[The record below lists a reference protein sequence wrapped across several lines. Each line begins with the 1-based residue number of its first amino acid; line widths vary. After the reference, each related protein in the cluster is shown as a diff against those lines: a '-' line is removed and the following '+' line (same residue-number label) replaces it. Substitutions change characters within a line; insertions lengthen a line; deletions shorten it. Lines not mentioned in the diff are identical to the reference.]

1 MKGEIEMEIKNLVNE
16 ERKITK
22 QRGIFSVLEYVRD
35 LSVSPYNA
43 TAQYFMSKMNV
54 RRRQV
59 VAKIENDSLTMQAG
73 ALQWMTGKIEVKT
86 DVKGVGDFLG
96 KMVKGAVTKES
107 AVKPV
112 YTGTGI
118 VTLEPTYKYLILCDV
133 GEWGERGVTI
143 EDGMFL
149 ACEKNV
155 NIGIT
160 SRKNISSAI
169 LGNEGLFNVNLKG
182 KGIAVLES
190 NVPEEEL
197 IEVELNNEELKIDGR
212 QAVCWSTSLDF
223 TVERTT
229 KTLIGSAASNEGLL
243 NVFRGTGKVLMSP
256 VAPTDSLLSST
267 NTFGSKAADPKSN
280 AFNAVGSFLG
290 GVIGN

>member
-1 MKGEIEMEIKNLVNE
+1 MQINNLTNG
-16 ERKITK
+16 ERKFINQK
-22 QRGIFSVLEYVRD
+22 GIFSILEYERD
-35 LSVSPYNA
+35 LSVSPFNA

-59 VAKIENDSLTMQAG
+59 VANLENSSLTMQAG

-107 AVKPV
+107 AIKPV
-112 YTGTGI
+112 YTGTGT
-118 VTLEPTYKYLILCDV
+118 VVLEPTYKYLILCDV
-133 GEWGERGVTI
+133 GEWGNSGVTI

-149 ACEKNV
+149 ACENGV
-155 NIGIT
+155 NIGVT
-160 SRKNISSAI
+160 ARKSVSSAI

-182 KGIAVLES
+182 NGIAVLES

-197 IEVELNNEELKIDGR
+197 IEVELNNEELKIDGK

-256 VAPTDSLLSST
+256 VAPTNSLLSAT
-267 NTFGSKAADPKSN
+267 NTVSAKAADVKSN
-280 AFNAVGSFLG
+280 AFNAVGGIISGMFD
-290 GVIGN
+290 

>member
-1 MKGEIEMEIKNLVNE
+1 MQINNLTNE

-22 QRGIFSVLEYVRD
+22 QKGIFSILEYEKD

-43 TAQYFMSKMNV
+43 TTEFFMSKMGV

-59 VAKIENDSLTMQAG
+59 IANLDNTSFTMQAG

-86 DVKGVGDFLG
+86 DVHGVGDFLG

-107 AVKPV
+107 AIKPV
-112 YTGTGI
+112 YTGSGT
-118 VTLEPTYKYLILCDV
+118 VALEPTYKYLILCDV
-133 GEWGERGVTI
+133 GEWGQNGVTI

-149 ACEKNV
+149 ACENGV
-155 NIGIT
+155 DVGIT
-160 SRKNISSAI
+160 ARKSVSSAI

-182 KGIAVLES
+182 NGIAVLES

-212 QAVCWSTSLDF
+212 QAICWSTSLNF

-229 KTLIGSAASNEGLL
+229 KTLIGSAATNEGLL

-256 VAPTDSLLSST
+256 VAPTNSLVAAT
-267 NTFGSKAADPKSN
+267 NTVSAKAADTTSN
-280 AFNAVGSFLG
+280 AFNAVGGFIGGMLG
-290 GVIGN
+290 N

>member
-1 MKGEIEMEIKNLVNE
+1 MEIKNLTNE

-22 QRGIFSVLEYVRD
+22 QKGIFSILEYERD

-59 VAKIENDSLTMQAG
+59 IAQLDNSSLTMQAG

-96 KMVKGAVTKES
+96 KVVKGAVTKES

-112 YTGTGI
+112 YTGTGT
-118 VTLEPTYKYLILCDV
+118 VVLEPTYKYLILCDV
-133 GEWGERGVTI
+133 GEWGANGVTI

-149 ACEKNV
+149 ACEKGID
-155 NIGIT
+155 IGVT
-160 SRKNISSAI
+160 ARKNISSAL

-182 KGIAVLES
+182 TGIAVLES

-212 QAVCWSTSLDF
+212 QAVCWSTSLEF

-256 VAPTDSLLSST
+256 VAPTNSLVAAT
-267 NTFGSKAADPKSN
+267 NSVGSKAADATSN
-280 AFNAVGSFLG
+280 AFNAVGGFIG
-290 GVIGN
+290 GMMGN

>member
-1 MKGEIEMEIKNLVNE
+1 MEINNLTNE
-16 ERKITK
+16 ERKIINQK
-22 QRGIFSVLEYVRD
+22 GIFSILEYTRD

-43 TAQYFMSKMNV
+43 TSQYFMSKMNV

-59 VAKIENDSLTMQAG
+59 VAKLEKNSLTMQAG

-96 KMVKGAVTKES
+96 KVVKGAVTKES
-107 AVKPV
+107 AIKPV

-118 VTLEPTYKYLILCDV
+118 VVLEPTYKYLILCDV
-133 GEWGERGVTI
+133 GEWESAGVTI

-149 ACEKNV
+149 ACENGV
-155 NIGIT
+155 NIGVT
-160 SRKNISSAI
+160 ARKSVSSAL

-182 KGIAVLES
+182 NGIAVLES

-197 IEVELNNEELKIDGR
+197 IEIELNNEELKIDGR
-212 QAVCWSTSLDF
+212 QAICWSTSLDF

-256 VAPTDSLLSST
+256 VAPTDSLFSST
-267 NTFGSKAADPKSN
+267 NSVGAKAADPKSN
-280 AFNAVGSFLG
+280 ALNAVGSFIG
-290 GVIGN
+290 GMIGD

>member
-1 MKGEIEMEIKNLVNE
+1 MQINNLTNG
-16 ERKITK
+16 ERKFINQK
-22 QRGIFSVLEYVRD
+22 GIFSILEYERD
-35 LSVSPYNA
+35 LSVSPFNA
-43 TAQYFMSKMNV
+43 TSQYFMSKMNV

-59 VAKIENDSLTMQAG
+59 VANLENSSLTMQAG

-107 AVKPV
+107 AIKPV
-112 YTGTGI
+112 YTGTGT
-118 VTLEPTYKYLILCDV
+118 VVLEPTYKYLILCDV
-133 GEWGERGVTI
+133 GEWGNSGVTI

-149 ACEKNV
+149 ACENGV
-155 NIGIT
+155 NIGVT
-160 SRKNISSAI
+160 ARKSVSSAI

-182 KGIAVLES
+182 NGIAVLES

-197 IEVELNNEELKIDGR
+197 IEVELNNEELKIDGK

-256 VAPTDSLLSST
+256 VAPTNSLLSAT
-267 NTFGSKAADPKSN
+267 NTVSAKAADVKSN
-280 AFNAVGSFLG
+280 AFNAVGGIISG
-290 GVIGN
+290 MMD

>member
-1 MKGEIEMEIKNLVNE
+1 MEIKNLTKE

-22 QRGIFSVLEYVRD
+22 QKGMFSVLEYERD
-35 LSVSPYNA
+35 LSVSPFNA
-43 TAQYFMSKMNV
+43 TSQYFMSKMNV

-59 VAKIENDSLTMQAG
+59 VAKLENDSLTMQAG
-73 ALQWMTGKIEVKT
+73 ALQWMTGKVEVKT

-96 KMVKGAVTKES
+96 KVVKGAVTKES
-107 AVKPV
+107 AIKPV
-112 YTGTGI
+112 YTGTG
-118 VTLEPTYKYLILCDV
+118 VVVLEPTYKYLILCDV
-133 GEWGERGVTI
+133 GEWGAGGVTI

-160 SRKNISSAI
+160 SRKNISSAL

-182 KGIAVLES
+182 SGIAVLES

-197 IEVELNNEELKIDGR
+197 IEINLENEELKIDGR

-229 KTLIGSAASNEGLL
+229 KTLIGSAATNEGLL
-243 NVFRGTGKVLMSP
+243 NVYRGTGKVLMSP
-256 VAPTDSLLSST
+256 VAPTNSLVAAT
-267 NTFGSKAADPKSN
+267 NSVGSKAADVKSN
-280 AFNAVGSFLG
+280 AFNAVGGIIG
-290 GVIGN
+290 GLMGN

>member
-1 MKGEIEMEIKNLVNE
+1 MQINNLTNA
-16 ERKITK
+16 ERKFTK
-22 QRGIFSVLEYVRD
+22 QKGIFSILEYERD
-35 LSVSPYNA
+35 LSVSPFNA

-59 VAKIENDSLTMQAG
+59 VANLENSSLTMQAG

-107 AVKPV
+107 AIKPV
-112 YTGTGI
+112 YSGTGT
-118 VTLEPTYKYLILCDV
+118 VVLEPTYKYLILCDV
-133 GEWGERGVTI
+133 GEWGSSGVTI

-149 ACEKNV
+149 ACEKGV
-155 NIGIT
+155 DIGVT
-160 SRKNISSAI
+160 ARKSVSSAI

-182 KGIAVLES
+182 NGIAVLES

-197 IEVELNNEELKIDGR
+197 IEVELNNEELKIDGK
-212 QAVCWSTSLDF
+212 QAVCWSTSLEF

-256 VAPTDSLLSST
+256 VAPTNSLLSAT
-267 NTFGSKAADPKSN
+267 NSVSAKAADVKSN
-280 AFNAVGSFLG
+280 AFNAVGGIISG
-290 GVIGN
+290 MMD

>member
-1 MKGEIEMEIKNLVNE
+1 
-16 ERKITK
+16 
-22 QRGIFSVLEYVRD
+22 
-35 LSVSPYNA
+35 
-43 TAQYFMSKMNV
+43 MSKMNV

-59 VAKIENDSLTMQAG
+59 VANLENSSLTMQAG
-73 ALQWMTGKIEVKT
+73 ALQWMTGNVEVKT

-112 YTGTGI
+112 YTGTGVI
-118 VTLEPTYKYLILCDV
+118 VLEPTYKYLILCDV
-133 GEWGERGVTI
+133 GEWGSNGVTI

-149 ACEKNV
+149 ACENGV
-155 NIGIT
+155 DIGIT
-160 SRKNISSAI
+160 ARKNVSSAL

-182 KGIAVLES
+182 NGIAVLES

-197 IEVELNNEELKIDGR
+197 IEIELNNEELKIDGK

-223 TVERTT
+223 TVEKTT
-229 KTLIGSAASNEGLL
+229 KTLIGSAVSNEGLL
-243 NVFRGTGKVLMSP
+243 NVYRGTGKVLMSP

-267 NTFGSKAADPKSN
+267 NTVSPKAADVKSN
-280 AFNAVGSFLG
+280 AFNAVGGIIG
-290 GVIGN
+290 GMFD

>member
-1 MKGEIEMEIKNLVNE
+1 MEINNLTNE
-16 ERKITK
+16 ERKIINQK
-22 QRGIFSVLEYVRD
+22 GIFSILEYTRD

-43 TAQYFMSKMNV
+43 TSQYFMSKMNV

-59 VAKIENDSLTMQAG
+59 VAKLEKNSLTMQAG

-96 KMVKGAVTKES
+96 KVVKGAVTKES
-107 AVKPV
+107 AIKPV

-118 VTLEPTYKYLILCDV
+118 VVLEPTYKYLILCDV
-133 GEWGERGVTI
+133 GEWGSAGVTI

-149 ACEKNV
+149 ACENGV
-155 NIGIT
+155 NIGVT
-160 SRKNISSAI
+160 ARKSVSSAL

-182 KGIAVLES
+182 NGIAVLES

-197 IEVELNNEELKIDGR
+197 IEIELNNEELKIDGR
-212 QAVCWSTSLDF
+212 QAICWSTSLDF

-256 VAPTDSLLSST
+256 VAPTDSLFSST
-267 NTFGSKAADPKSN
+267 NSVGAKAADPKSN
-280 AFNAVGSFLG
+280 ALNAVGSFIG
-290 GVIGN
+290 GMIGD

>member
-1 MKGEIEMEIKNLVNE
+1 MQIKNLTNE

-22 QRGIFSVLEYVRD
+22 QKGIFSVLEYERD
-35 LSVSPYNA
+35 LSVSPFNA
-43 TAQYFMSKMNV
+43 TSQYFMSKMNV
-54 RRRQV
+54 RRRQI
-59 VAKIENDSLTMQAG
+59 VAKLENSSLTMQAG

-118 VTLEPTYKYLILCDV
+118 VVLEPTYKYLILCDV
-133 GEWGERGVTI
+133 GEWGGTGVTI

-149 ACEKNV
+149 ACEKGV
-155 NIGIT
+155 DIGVT
-160 SRKNISSAI
+160 ARKNVSSAI

-182 KGIAVLES
+182 NGIAVLES

-197 IEVELNNEELKIDGR
+197 VEVELNNEELKIDGR
-212 QAVCWSTSLDF
+212 QAICWSTSLNF

-256 VAPTDSLLSST
+256 VAPTNSLVSAT
-267 NTFGSKAADPKSN
+267 NSVGAKAGDAKSN
-280 AFNAVGSFLG
+280 AFNAVGGIIGGMLG
-290 GVIGN
+290 D

>member
-1 MKGEIEMEIKNLVNE
+1 MQINNLTND

-22 QRGIFSVLEYVRD
+22 QKGIFSVLEYERD

-43 TAQYFMSKMNV
+43 TSQYFMSKMGV

-59 VAKIENDSLTMQAG
+59 VAKLENNALTMQAG

-112 YTGTGI
+112 YTGTG
-118 VTLEPTYKYLILCDV
+118 VVVLEPTYKYLILCDV
-133 GEWGERGVTI
+133 GEWGTSGVTI
-143 EDGMFL
+143 EDGMYL
-149 ACEKNV
+149 ASEKSV
-155 NIGIT
+155 DIGIT
-160 SRKNISSAI
+160 SRKSISSAI

-182 KGIAVLES
+182 SGIAVLES

-229 KTLIGSAASNEGLL
+229 KTLIGSAVSNEGFL
-243 NVFRGTGKVLMSP
+243 NVYRGTGKVLMSP
-256 VAPTDSLLSST
+256 VAPTSSLVAAT
-267 NTFGSKAADPKSN
+267 NSVSAKAADAKSN
-280 AFNAVGSFLG
+280 AFNAVGGIIG
-290 GVIGN
+290 GIMGN